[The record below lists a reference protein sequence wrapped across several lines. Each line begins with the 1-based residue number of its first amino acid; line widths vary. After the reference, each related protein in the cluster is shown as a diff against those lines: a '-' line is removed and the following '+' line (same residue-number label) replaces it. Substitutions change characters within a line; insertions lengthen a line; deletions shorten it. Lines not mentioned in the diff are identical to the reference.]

1 VFPLRAAPAARPK
14 AALPQ
19 LALIKRPSPVPDITE
34 LAYQTCEW
42 TPGATRFSA
51 CLYEGYALQSIRIA
65 DASPHPTKLVQ
76 SAAMAAVAPPRPC
89 YQPLLPPRLV
99 SARILS
105 DAQCQSVI
113 YAGEAHTGHRKVSH
127 QRSTI
132 AEVEHAARRAVSRAG
147 ASPSS

>member
-1 VFPLRAAPAARPK
+1 VPAEDPGAFPVSAGLCADASQLLDRVSRLVPPRPPVSGTSPPPAPAVFPLRAAPAARPK

-99 SARILS
+99 SARIL
-105 DAQCQSVI
+105 
-113 YAGEAHTGHRKVSH
+113 
-127 QRSTI
+127 
-132 AEVEHAARRAVSRAG
+132 
-147 ASPSS
+147 